1 MSEKVVK
8 FLVALG
14 TVLTAAGELFKQYN
28 QSRKYVELEKELIE
42 LKNKKDDNVK
52 EN

>member
-1 MSEKVVK
+1 MNGEKVVK

-28 QSRKYVELEKELIE
+28 QSRKYIELEKKLEELE
-42 LKNKKDDNVK
+42 NKKNDAKD
-52 EN
+52 

>member
-1 MSEKVVK
+1 MNGEKVVK

-28 QSRKYVELEKELIE
+28 QSRKYMELEKKLEELE
-42 LKNKKDDNVK
+42 NKKNDAKD
-52 EN
+52 